1 MKSVQSYLLT
11 VISLSTGMLVF
22 SDKADLLLEED
33 SSGTVNMSS
42 DNLLKLRKL
51 YGLVSAVEL
60 LYIYQPE
67 ISVTR

>member
-1 MKSVQSYLLT
+1 MV
-11 VISLSTGMLVF
+11 VF
-22 SDKADLLLEED
+22 SDKADLLLEKD

-67 ISVTR
+67 ISVTS

>member
-1 MKSVQSYLLT
+1 
-11 VISLSTGMLVF
+11 MLVF